1 MTEPP
6 DFDAPIPLGIRATPR
21 GNEFTVVQGALL
33 AQRRCVGVCISEDVA
48 HFQRQLL
55 QQLGCD
61 QMVGVTGDGTLRGQG
76 DPDASDHDR
85 QMQLPAVPPAV
96 IPRLTPRGF
105 RVNRGMRDF
114 PGQPMF
120 LVPDAAV
127 GAQGRTVD
135 GGRVSLGG
143 PGLQERDQ
151 MASET
156 ADQRWQSC
164 GQFLQASFPGTAC
177 RKTSVFRQQGTNLL
191 RHWVGLLQKTEQGI
205 SRIEAPNDHD
215 DQRLDKELVRIGLL
229 PPTLAFGWGWW
240 RWKLLDKPE

>member
-1 MTEPP
+1 MKEPS
-6 DFDAPIPLGIRATPR
+6 DFDSPIPMGIRATTR
-21 GNEFTVVQGALL
+21 GNQFTVVQGALL
-33 AQRRCVGVCISEDVA
+33 AQLWCVVVCIPEDVT
-48 HFQRQLL
+48 HRHGQLL
-55 QQLGCD
+55 QQLGGND
-61 QMVGVTGDGTLRGQG
+61 IVGVTGDGAFSGQG
-76 DPDASDHDR
+76 EPDAANRDR
-85 QMQLPAVPPAV
+85 QRQLPAVPPAM
-96 IPRLTPRGF
+96 IPGLAPGGF
-105 RVNRGMRDF
+105 GVNRGMRDF

-229 PPTLAFGWGWW
+229 PPTRAFGWGWW